1 MLTYED
7 AVRKWGTGKLN
18 GYSNLRGKFDET
30 SVSVNFVL
38 DEGYACCGGSDP
50 NCYCSFA
57 ESPSMKAYVSYK
69 TLKGRTEKIV
79 ISYIDF
85 AETLREVLE
94 VETA

>member
-7 AVRKWGTGKLN
+7 AVRKWGATKLD
-18 GYSNLRGKFDET
+18 GYSNIRGKYDEA
-30 SVSVNFVL
+30 SVSVDFEL
-38 DEGYACCGGSDP
+38 DSGYACCGGSDP

-69 TLKGRTEKIV
+69 SLKGRTEKIV

-85 AETLREVLE
+85 AETLREVLAIN
-94 VETA
+94 VE